1 MATNTKIIV
10 TTVGTSIFTNYEE
23 DIGNL
28 SPLKTLENRQCSEW
42 GNYSS
47 DINSTK
53 TIISGWLQKKKED
66 AAAEIK
72 SILKLKEK
80 FNNIKVVLLATDT
93 ILSVLAA
100 QLLEDFFATGKFGVN
115 CEICKNKGNIC
126 ACENVVKGLQVQ
138 NSVQFEKEGMIN
150 LVERL
155 SQLIKNYGKDSVV
168 FNITGGYKATI
179 PYITLMG
186 QIYRIPTY
194 YIFEDTD
201 DLIKIPQAPV
211 DFDFSVIDENYFL
224 FGEISKKKKNISEKE
239 KDVIERLKNDK
250 LVAEENGE
258 LSFTPLGLILYER
271 FKELYESGKY
281 HKRNLLSKMVELK
294 LFKYLVYEYVYNKY
308 SKVKDKSSYIVE
320 HGKKVGDKD
329 YDIDVYLESEKEIKA
344 IEVKPAGSVSI
355 FCDKVKG
362 CTNER
367 SDSIEYKFRKGGFK
381 FLIDEHNKKRNPKKL
396 YLDLFLYYTDN
407 LYPKIKGMLIDLKSK
422 LEEEGVIGKNGI
434 EFRIFLLKL
443 SSNYAYDEQ
452 WEITGNS
459 ILDLDENKINK
470 Y

>member
-1 MATNTKIIV
+1 MATNTRIIV
-10 TTVGTSIFTNYEE
+10 ATVGTSIFTNYEE
-23 DIGNL
+23 DKRNNL
-28 SPLKTLENRQCSEW
+28 LQLETLENRQCSEW
-42 GNYSS
+42 KNYSS
-47 DINSTK
+47 DIDSTK
-53 TIISGWLQKKKED
+53 ITVSEWLQKKKGD

-100 QLLEDFFATGKFGVN
+100 QLLEDFFATSKSGVN
-115 CEICKNKGNIC
+115 CEFCKSKENIC
-126 ACENVVKGLQVQ
+126 ACENVIKGLQVQ
-138 NSVQFEKEGMIN
+138 DSVQFEKEGMIN

-155 SQLIKNYGKDSVV
+155 SQLIKNYGKDNVV

-211 DFDFSVIDENYFL
+211 DFDFSVIEENYFL
-224 FGEISKKKKNISEKE
+224 FREIDKKKNIPEKE
-239 KDVIERLKNDK
+239 KDVIKRLKDDK
-250 LVAEENGE
+250 LVTEKNGE
-258 LSFTPLGLILYER
+258 LSFTPLGRILYER

-294 LFKYLVYEYVYNKY
+294 LFKYLVYEYVYNKNN
-308 SKVKDKSSYIVE
+308 KVRDKSSYIVE
-320 HGKKVGDKD
+320 HGKKVGDKH
-329 YDIDVYLESEKEIKA
+329 YDIDVYLESEKEIRA

-355 FCDKVKG
+355 FCDKAKG
-362 CTNER
+362 CTSER

-381 FLIDEHNKKRNPKKL
+381 FLIDEHNKKGNPKKL
-396 YLDLFLYYTDN
+396 YLDLFLYYTNN
-407 LYPKIKGMLIDLKSK
+407 LYPKIKGMLIELKSK
-422 LEEEGVIGKNGI
+422 LEEEGVIGKNRI

-443 SSNYAYDEQ
+443 SSNYAHDEQ

-459 ILDLDENKINK
+459 ILDLDENKIK